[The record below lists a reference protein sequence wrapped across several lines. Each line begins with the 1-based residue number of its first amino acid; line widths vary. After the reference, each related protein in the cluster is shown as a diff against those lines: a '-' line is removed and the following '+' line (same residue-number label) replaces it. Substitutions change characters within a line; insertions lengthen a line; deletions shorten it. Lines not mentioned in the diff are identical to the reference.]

1 MSCMFFFKLLSTVS
15 RCKTLCRFPI
25 INSLFAVVIF
35 FEQVNTSFVVDISEK
50 LSPSDYIVILGGGA
64 FASIYT
70 HPGQEDQVSS
80 VCFRFLCWQSLSSY
94 FPPSW
99 IYLFYAY

>member
-1 MSCMFFFKLLSTVS
+1 M
-15 RCKTLCRFPI
+15 
-25 INSLFAVVIF
+25 
-35 FEQVNTSFVVDISEK
+35 NTSFVVDISEK

-80 VCFRFLCWQSLSSY
+80 VCFRFPCWSALCALGSHADNHCQSVSCLLDLAVSY
-94 FPPSW
+94 SLDLAVSCFLDLAVL
-99 IYLFYAY
+99 YF